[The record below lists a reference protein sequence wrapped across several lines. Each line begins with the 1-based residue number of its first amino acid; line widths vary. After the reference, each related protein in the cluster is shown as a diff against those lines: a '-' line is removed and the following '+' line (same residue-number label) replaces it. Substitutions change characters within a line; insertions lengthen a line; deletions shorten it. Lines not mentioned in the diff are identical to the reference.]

1 MNTYLVLRKVPFI
14 RIALMFISGILFR
27 ICVNV
32 TPPLFIMIVLF
43 ILYITLSFIP
53 SFDKS
58 FRIRWVFGA
67 MILLM
72 VFYSGVL
79 LTHFTYTTK
88 NYTQYISCENSVAGI
103 VISLPDE
110 KDNSYELTLK
120 VTHIKQDSQWHKTKG
135 NLIVYLEKHNRV
147 AQLNIGDQIFF
158 KSRLQRITNPGN
170 PSEFDYSSYMQ
181 RHRIFA
187 STYAPNDAWVKTDS
201 NKGNYLLNL
210 SGKIRKKY
218 INILTEHEMPE
229 EELAIAAALIVGHK
243 DDLTPRLKDSYASAG
258 AMHLLAISGLHV
270 GIIYVI
276 LNSVFFFFDKIH
288 YGNIFKTIII
298 IAILGFYA
306 VMTGMSSSV
315 IRAVTMFSILAI
327 GNAFNRNVNV
337 YNTLSISA
345 FFILLFNP
353 LLILEVGFQLSYI
366 AVISIIYFHPK
377 IYSMF
382 SIQNKWL
389 RKIWSLA
396 AVSIAAQI
404 AVFPIVLYYFH
415 QFPVCF
421 LFTNIFAIP
430 LVTVAIYF
438 GVLVFIVS
446 PFYGPA
452 SVVIDVF
459 TWNISLLNKIIGLI
473 HNIPFSTV
481 HSISVDGIQTI
492 LLYVMIVV
500 LTGYLIIKKATYV
513 LAFMTC
519 VILFLVWDITKD
531 IELNKKG
538 SFYVYN
544 IHGVSACDV
553 LEHKQN
559 MLFYN
564 ATDEKEKQMIHT
576 FLSDHWIKHK
586 IKKPSLISYKQLL
599 NGDNTLCYPF
609 TAQLKGNTYIRLKDE
624 TTIMVLHQDFKR
636 FKSPEKL
643 KARYLIIG
651 KDMEPDIE
659 KICNI
664 IEFRQL
670 IFDSSIPYYTLKAW
684 KQQCKQHR
692 INYYAV
698 SEEGAFKHEF

>member
-1 MNTYLVLRKVPFI
+1 
-14 RIALMFISGILFR
+14 MFISGILFR

-53 SFDKS
+53 SFDKN
-58 FRIRWVFGA
+58 FRIRWIFGA
-67 MILLM
+67 MALLM

-79 LTHFTYTTK
+79 LTHFTYTAK
-88 NYTQYISCENSVAGI
+88 NYTQYIICENSVAGI

-110 KDNSYELTLK
+110 KDNSYELTVK

-135 NLIVYLEKHNRV
+135 KLIVYLEKHNRV
-147 AQLNIGDQIFF
+147 AQLNIGDQILF

-170 PSEFDYSSYMQ
+170 PGEFDYSGYMQ

-187 STYAPNDAWVKTDS
+187 STYVPNDAWVKTDS

-210 SGKIRKKY
+210 SGQIRKKY
-218 INILTEHEMPE
+218 INILTEHKMPE

-276 LNSVFFFFDKIH
+276 LNAVFFFFDKIH
-288 YGNIFKTIII
+288 YGTILKTIII

-315 IRAVTMFSILAI
+315 VRAVTMFSILAI
-327 GNAFNRNVNV
+327 GNTFNRHVNV

-377 IYSMF
+377 IYSML

-404 AVFPIVLYYFH
+404 AVFPVVLYYFH

-452 SVVIDVF
+452 SFVIDVF
-459 TWNISLLNKIIGLI
+459 TWNIGLLNKIIGLI

-500 LTGYLIIKKATYV
+500 LTGYLIIKKTKYLLGF
-513 LAFMTC
+513 LAC
-519 VILFLVWDITKD
+519 VVLFLTWDMIKI
-531 IELNKKG
+531 IELDNKR

-559 MLFYN
+559 LLLYN

-576 FLSDHWIKHK
+576 FLSDHWLKHN
-586 IKKPSLISYKQLL
+586 IRKPSLFTYQQLL
-599 NGDNTLCYPF
+599 EAERALYYPF
-609 TAQLKGNTYIRLKDE
+609 VQQLRGNAYIRLKDN
-624 TTIMVLHQDFKR
+624 TAILVLHKNFEK
-636 FKSPEKL
+636 FESPEKL
-643 KARYLIIG
+643 KARYVIIG
-651 KDMEPDIE
+651 KSMEPDIE
-659 KICNI
+659 KISNI

-670 IFDSSIPYYTLKAW
+670 IFDSSVPFYTLKAW
-684 KQQCKQHR
+684 KQQCEKNN
-692 INYYAV
+692 INYYSV
-698 SEEGAFKHEF
+698 SEEGAFIHEF